1 MYSHV
6 RVLQSNYQEGKINM
20 KNEIMAA
27 IDGKKDYIM
36 TMDAITGTKREFTQE
51 ETESLLKIYEDNGER
66 AFGFSDKELVKMVL
80 VMDTAAGDG
89 PDSSTMKDL
98 LGGADLE
105 GLCAL
110 TALCGDRGRRPELAL
125 KVKDAALS
133 DGVNDKLALAM
144 ARAALDVLAAQN
156 DITPYREDINAL
168 AAFLKQAGEDAFADA
183 SRFLVRVMERARQ

>member
-1 MYSHV
+1 MKANILTGIDSLENY
-6 RVLQSNYQEGKINM
+6 RIVLE
-20 KNEIMAA
+20 
-27 IDGKKDYIM
+27 
-36 TMDAITGTKREFTQE
+36 AITGTKREFTQE
-51 ETESLLKIYEDNGER
+51 ETESLLKVYEDNGER

-98 LGGADLE
+98 LDKADLE

-144 ARAALDVLAAQN
+144 ARAALDVLVGQN